1 MTVRRTSGE
10 GTPQLQFPT
19 SVSTDSSVLTGSA
32 QAQKRAPELGRRS
45 AWGRLVQTLL
55 VTGAILFGGFG
66 IVGASI
72 ARLDRTKI
80 EFAFKTQPDVVV
92 ADSSLLPRG
101 QLSWLAIV
109 LATVG
114 LSSATMVWRTR
125 QLHRAIEAGRHDLAA
140 AREEAERARQ
150 QADHAKCA
158 KNQFLSN
165 MNHELRTPL
174 NGVLG
179 MAQIMQMHDL
189 SPGQR
194 ERLDTLYRSGMVLLG
209 HLSSILDATLLE
221 RDLVQ
226 LGNESFDLELLVEET
241 CAGFEAAAASKGIK
255 LQYTIAQFGC
265 HFRGDALRLRQV
277 LSNLIGNAIK
287 FTDSGVV
294 TVWVGPV
301 EGKVCFAVADTGPG
315 ISRSEQAQIFERFSQ
330 VDETASRGFEGLGLG
345 LALCRETAALMG
357 GSIVVES
364 EPGRGAAFAFTVPLQ
379 REFFAPGFSTLSGSQ
394 QQCMM

>member
-1 MTVRRTSGE
+1 MVVRRTRGQE
-10 GTPQLQFPT
+10 NPQLQL
-19 SVSTDSSVLTGSA
+19 SNSASTGSSVLARSA
-32 QAQKRAPELGRRS
+32 QAQRRAPELGRRS
-45 AWGRLVQTLL
+45 SCGHLAPTLL
-55 VTGAILFGGFG
+55 VTGAILVGGVG

-114 LSSATMVWRTR
+114 LSSGTMVWRTR
-125 QLHRAIEAGRHDLAA
+125 QLRRAIEEGRYDLAA
-140 AREEAERARQ
+140 AREEAERAWR

-158 KNQFLSN
+158 KSRFLSN
-165 MNHELRTPL
+165 MSHELRTPL

-179 MAQIMQMHDL
+179 MAQIMKMHDL
-189 SPGQR
+189 PPAQR
-194 ERLDTLYRSGMVLLG
+194 ERLDTLYHSGTVLLG

-226 LGNESFDLELLVEET
+226 IGNESFDLKQLVEET
-241 CAGFEAAAASKGIK
+241 CAGFEAAAASKDIK
-255 LQYTIAQFGC
+255 LQYTIAEFGC
-265 HFRGDALRLRQV
+265 HFRGDPLRLRQV

-287 FTDSGVV
+287 FTDAGVV
-294 TVWVGPV
+294 TVWVGPA
-301 EGKVCFAVADTGPG
+301 EGMVCFAVADTGPG
-315 ISRSEQAQIFERFSQ
+315 ISKNDQALIFERFSQ
-330 VDETASRGFEGLGLG
+330 VDETSSRSFEGLGLG
-345 LALCRETAALMG
+345 LALCRETAELMG

-364 EPGRGAAFAFTVPLQ
+364 EPGNGAAFAFTVPLH
-379 REFFAPGFSTLSGSQ
+379 REFLTPGFAGRSESELKW
-394 QQCMM
+394 